1 MVVMKLLFHWLQD
14 DPTTC
19 GIILSEKQYEAVL
32 RNPEQHPIWSKKA
45 ILPSCADG
53 VHGSVDPILEFKEDF
68 IKLKAKLDGAV
79 NDISK
84 LKLQVEILKK
94 DYVIIAA
101 VCVGVVI
108 GCILSTIWK

>member
-1 MVVMKLLFHWLQD
+1 MKVLFHWLQD

-19 GIILSEKQYEAVL
+19 GIIMSEKQYEDVL
-32 RNPEQHPIWSKKA
+32 RNPEQHPIWWKKA

-53 VHGSVDPILEFKEDF
+53 GHGPVDPILEFKEDF
-68 IKLKAKLDGAV
+68 DKIKAKLDNAV
-79 NDISK
+79 NDVSK
-84 LKLQVEILKK
+84 LKVQVEILKK

>member
-1 MVVMKLLFHWLQD
+1 MKVWFHRLQD

-19 GIILSEKQYEAVL
+19 GIIMSEKQYEDVL
-32 RNPEQHPIWSKKA
+32 CNPEQHPIWWKKA

-53 VHGSVDPILEFKEDF
+53 GHGSVDPILEFKEDF
-68 IKLKAKLDGAV
+68 DKIKAKLDNAV
-79 NDISK
+79 NDVSK
-84 LKLQVEILKK
+84 LKVQVEILKK